1 MVCGRI
7 IISLNKAN
15 CWLYGWLTK
24 PCVVQSAVVCCD
36 LVFGNGRRV
45 GLTAPPTMTFQ
56 GEDRCVEMSSLYC
69 ETSALHFA
77 TSLTNM
83 ACVLRLVVVS
93 TWNITWYVSWFVAVP
108 ERRDSAIETNS
119 QFLRWWGN
127 GYTGLQVDG
136 WTWLEKYTFVLFSL
150 LHAGLDGCVM
160 WLQIEKWLVS
170 HTC

>member
-119 QFLRWWGN
+119 ALVR
-127 GYTGLQVDG
+127 
-136 WTWLEKYTFVLFSL
+136 
-150 LHAGLDGCVM
+150 
-160 WLQIEKWLVS
+160 KWLHRSTSWWVDMTGEVYFRTVQFAACWFGWLRYVTTNRKMTS
-170 HTC
+170 FTYM